1 MATSFPCC
9 YPLFLIYVTRNYL
22 NRYIITLKDNKC
34 QDKVIVM
41 YNFIMIVIKLRELLW
56 DIGISGKEL
65 HLATGVSQAKISEII
80 RGKRTNI
87 PLETVEKICLFLG
100 CEIQDLIEIKK
111 V

>member
-1 MATSFPCC
+1 
-9 YPLFLIYVTRNYL
+9 
-22 NRYIITLKDNKC
+22 
-34 QDKVIVM
+34 
-41 YNFIMIVIKLRELLW
+41 MIVIKLRELLW
-56 DIGISGKEL
+56 DMGISGKEL

-87 PLETVEKICLFLG
+87 TLETVEKICMFLG